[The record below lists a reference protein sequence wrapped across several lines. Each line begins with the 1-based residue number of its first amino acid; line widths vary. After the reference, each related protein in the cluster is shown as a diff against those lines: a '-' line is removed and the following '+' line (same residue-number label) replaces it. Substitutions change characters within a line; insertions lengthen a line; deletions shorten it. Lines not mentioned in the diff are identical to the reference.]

1 MNNSR
6 EKLEELQNGK
16 SSRIVRSLR
25 KLNELLESL
34 FIEGNTNFSISHVGR
49 LSKAAGGVS
58 ESSIRIKTGEHYRD
72 LINFWKEQA
81 QLEKN
86 KNPISDL
93 KKFADKEIDIV
104 NKNVENIAARSFIYT
119 IIAERDKLRKI
130 VKSQEKIIK
139 TSVNIT
145 AKDLGNDVYTSFQ
158 NKKNFYLDPMEINVL
173 KDSIGFDYHIVRRF
187 WDTLDD
193 GSVLDEHG
201 DQIYK
206 MGYVNVIKKI
216 IEFFEEE

>member
-1 MNNSR
+1 MSNNR
-6 EKLEELQNGK
+6 EHLEEIQNGK
-16 SSRIVRSLR
+16 SSRIVRSLE

-34 FIEGNTNFSISHVGR
+34 FIEGNRNFSISHIGR

-58 ESSIRIKTGEHYRD
+58 ESSIRCKTGKHYQD
-72 LINFWKEQA
+72 LIDFWKKEA
-81 QLEKN
+81 KLEKD
-86 KNPISDL
+86 KNPITDL

-104 NKNVENIAARSFIYT
+104 NKNVENIAARSFIFT

-139 TSVNIT
+139 TSVTIS
-145 AKDLGNDVYTSFQ
+145 AKDLGNDVSQLVQ
-158 NKKNFYLDPMEINVL
+158 NKSNFYLDPMEINVL
-173 KDSIGFDYHIVRRF
+173 KDSIEFDYHIIRRF

-206 MGYVNVIKKI
+206 GGYINVIKKI
-216 IEFFEEE
+216 IEFFEKE